1 MLYRAKENARCVE
14 HGDLS
19 NKLTRLNWVT
29 ERRLEFV
36 TVSDSTYTKRN
47 SFFFFQAEDGIRDRD
62 VTGVQTCAL
71 PIYAPRV
78 PRTVVKHP
86 ISVRAER
93 ERLATRQ
100 RLFAYLK
107 EHPAPPALRYA
118 QMPIARPGAGAAAAD
133 APIVTGFYVNWDDNS
148 LASLRSHIDALDWVV
163 AEWGFVGRGVDPLPV
178 RFAADRRALPL

>member
-1 MLYRAKENARCVE
+1 PACLDPTRPAGARV
-14 HGDLS
+14 GAGSLVAGVLS
-19 NKLTRLNWVT
+19 TVPFL
-29 ERRLEFV
+29 FV
-36 TVSDSTYTKRN
+36 LPGVIVPPLLPGLPLIQTPADSL
-47 SFFFFQAEDGIRDRD
+47 GH
-62 VTGVQTCAL
+62 
-71 PIYAPRV
+71 APRG

-133 APIVTGFYVNWDDNS
+133 APIVTGFYVNWDDNF
-148 LASLRSHIDALDWVV
+148 LASLRSHIDRPDWGV
-163 AEWGFVGRGVDPLPV
+163 AVWGFVGRGVDTLPV
-178 RFAADRRALPL
+178 RFQVDR